1 MSDCGTGL
9 FMKNLLWR
17 ELCGGSDFSAV
28 LCADFVLKARKAPSR
43 PASRR
48 AARSS
53 LLDGRG
59 LRPGSRI
66 MPTYLRLRVALLDR
80 VVRLFDGDCEVRFVR
95 DAVRPR
101 RTVDRP
107 VLLRRVERAVLR
119 DGLRRFVAVL
129 PRLVDLVVDLRVVAL
144 RDVDPRADD
153 LPVDD
158 LPADDLRADDLRVV
172 LRLAVLRL
180 VVFRPDVLAPDVL
193 RPEDAAVLPAPSRR
207 FVRAR
212 LRLFFAGLS

>member
-1 MSDCGTGL
+1 
-9 FMKNLLWR
+9 
-17 ELCGGSDFSAV
+17 
-28 LCADFVLKARKAPSR
+28 
-43 PASRR
+43 
-48 AARSS
+48 
-53 LLDGRG
+53 
-59 LRPGSRI
+59 
-66 MPTYLRLRVALLDR
+66 
-80 VVRLFDGDCEVRFVR
+80 
-95 DAVRPR
+95 
-101 RTVDRP
+101 
-107 VLLRRVERAVLR
+107 LRRVERAVLR

-158 LPADDLRADDLRVV
+158 LRADDLRVA